1 MEQRSLTSLAFIT
14 IPFAAWVRQAAARNN
29 KPPIKIMDD
38 DLDKGPDGE
47 PLEFI
52 EDIADWL
59 SDMMFPNADPDDG
72 DYGD

>member
-1 MEQRSLTSLAFIT
+1 M
-14 IPFAAWVRQAAARNN
+14 
-29 KPPIKIMDD
+29 KIMDD

-52 EDIADWL
+52 EDIVDWL